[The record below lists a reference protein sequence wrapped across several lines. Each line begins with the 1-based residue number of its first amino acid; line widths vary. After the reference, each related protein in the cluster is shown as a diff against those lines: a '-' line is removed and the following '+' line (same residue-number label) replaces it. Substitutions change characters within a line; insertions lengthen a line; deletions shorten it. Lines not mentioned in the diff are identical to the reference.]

1 MFGQLILFSFRVQES
16 RVFTAQS
23 ELSSK
28 LGGAGDEERDVSVNQ
43 QKPVVGLTWQKKE
56 ESTPTKVR

>member
-23 ELSSK
+23 EPSSK
-28 LGGAGDEERDVSVNQ
+28 FGGAGDEERDVSVNQ
-43 QKPVVGLTWQKKE
+43 QKPVVGLT
-56 ESTPTKVR
+56 